1 MCIHVNVV
9 LVIVHV
15 LYYHVNPNSAMSI
28 LRDGMCA
35 LEESTIIII
44 ITNHL
49 SNYYFFTYMYVCH
62 HVEMI

>member
-1 MCIHVNVV
+1 
-9 LVIVHV
+9 
-15 LYYHVNPNSAMSI
+15 MSI
-28 LRDGMCA
+28 LHDGMCA

-62 HVEMI
+62 HVEMIWNCDIFKLKSSIFWLL